1 MNNYEGVFIL
11 KASLD
16 NDAQEKLLEEIKAII
31 SKHKG
36 TAGEVQNWGK
46 KKFTFD
52 IKKQSEGFYY
62 CFDFSVDPEAVR
74 KIESLLKLNDQ
85 ILRVMII
92 NKES

>member
-16 NDAQEKLLEEIKAII
+16 NDAQEKQVEEIKGVITKNI
-31 SKHKG
+31 G
-36 TAGEVQNWGK
+36 VPGEVQSWGK

-62 CFDFSVDPEAVR
+62 CIDFTLDPAAVK
-74 KIESLLKLNDQ
+74 KIESIFKLNDQ